1 MTNSIVFARDGQ
13 ALTTSEA
20 IATGVNIQ
28 HKNILAVLRNYQAD
42 FETFNPLAFETR
54 KGVAL
59 PQGGFAKSTVYALLS
74 EQQATLLVTYC
85 KNTATVRK
93 FKVALVK
100 AFYEMRMQLQ
110 TPALACDTITPTEQ
124 HAIQVAVAKRAR
136 RTASNYQTIYR
147 AIKNRYQIA
156 RYDQLPRGQFQECLA
171 FIDEVELSVP
181 VRIPVGFVPG
191 NGQGVYLNHE
201 EANILRGFVYSI
213 NYQFKKDFVMMY
225 KFLREADS
233 PRAPRFYDAFNM
245 LASLFLER
253 ILSRAGYDVKD
264 LECYKHWAEQN

>member
-1 MTNSIVFARDGQ
+1 MTNPIVFARDGQ
-13 ALTTSEA
+13 VLTTSET
-20 IATGVNIQ
+20 IAAGVNVQ
-28 HKNILAVLRNYQAD
+28 HKNLLALVRTYKAD
-42 FETFNPLAFETR
+42 FETFGTVAFETR
-54 KGVAL
+54 GLNGTADYAV
-59 PQGGFAKSTVYALLS
+59 FALLN

-136 RTASNYQTIYR
+136 RTSSNYQTIYR

>member
-1 MTNSIVFARDGQ
+1 MTNPIVFARDGQ
-13 ALTTSEA
+13 VLTTSETIAAGVGIKHHA
-20 IATGVNIQ
+20 IKQ
-28 HKNILAVLRNYQAD
+28 LLRTYQAD
-42 FETFNPLAFETR
+42 FETFGILAFEMPKLNEGRGRPET
-54 KGVAL
+54 
-59 PQGGFAKSTVYALLS
+59 FALLN